1 MKMNTKIIKTLSIM
15 GLFCFF
21 GCNKSNDFK
30 ACISTDKDT
39 YSINE
44 EITFKNC
51 SKFNKGDEKSGVV
64 WGMGDGNSMFSFG
77 NDSIVYQYEKAG
89 EYIIK
94 LIIGY
99 KEGPQDEVEK
109 TITIV
114 E

>member
-1 MKMNTKIIKTLSIM
+1 
-15 GLFCFF
+15 
-21 GCNKSNDFK
+21 
-30 ACISTDKDT
+30 
-39 YSINE
+39 
-44 EITFKNC
+44 
-51 SKFNKGDEKSGVV
+51 
-64 WGMGDGNSMFSFG
+64 MGDGNSMFSFG

-114 E
+114 EQKVCYATLPVTVRRYE